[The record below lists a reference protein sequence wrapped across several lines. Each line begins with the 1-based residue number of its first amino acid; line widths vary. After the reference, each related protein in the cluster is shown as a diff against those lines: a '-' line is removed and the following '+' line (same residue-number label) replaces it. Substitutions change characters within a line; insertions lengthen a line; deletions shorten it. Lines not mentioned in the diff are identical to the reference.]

1 MSRKYETEGE
11 ILSLVEAFENG
22 TIPRADWDHA
32 GHLTV
37 ALYYLTKEDL
47 TAATDRMRRNLFNH
61 LKNIGVDLTKEM
73 PYHETLTAFW
83 MRTIDD
89 FRKSKNGASL
99 LEKTNELVAAFDKD
113 YPLRF
118 YSRERLF
125 SDEARA
131 SFVEADLTPQ
141 SNPFV
146 KETAT

>member
-1 MSRKYETEGE
+1 MSKKYETETE
-11 ILSLVEAFENG
+11 ILTLVGSFENG
-22 TIPRADWDHA
+22 TIPRHEWNHA

-37 ALYYLTKEDL
+37 ALYYCAHHDL
-47 TAATDRMRRNLFNH
+47 ETAKDKMRRKLLHH

-83 MRTIDD
+83 MLAVDD

-99 LEKTNELVAAFDKD
+99 LETANELIAGFDKD

-118 YSRERLF
+118 YSRELLF

-131 SFVEADLTPQ
+131 RFVEADLEEIGLCRLQ
-141 SNPFV
+141 
-146 KETAT
+146 